1 MKILQSGKGQQ
12 IRKPTSGTTQEKSP
26 ANKTRRGKNQP
37 EVVDELDQ
45 LVAEYRSKYFAPTGT
60 KAKVAG
66 QPSADLKRWFE

>member
-12 IRKPTSGTTQEKSP
+12 IRKPTSGTTQE
-26 ANKTRRGKNQP
+26 NQP